1 MGVGGK
7 NRNLPKE
14 CVKRASSLSF
24 FFIFYFYLFTY
35 LAVPGLS
42 WGIWDL

>member
-14 CVKRASSLSF
+14 CVKRARSLSF